1 MFDLFALDLVSRLLP
16 QRITPELCSMLRKWR
31 SPACARSKAA
41 ETHCCSAGT
50 SSQAETR
57 PSAGESDMFSR
68 CSQQAHC
75 CIHQTTGMSLRQSE
89 LKSTKRNLPGCW
101 QRERDRHCLRIELNS
116 GETFLFP
123 YQQLLGGR
131 HVRAGNQE
139 TLQISF
145 STHLITLSGRNL
157 VEVVVALEDLAIS
170 WIKPLANR
178 YRELVELDE
187 ACVTNIE
194 VKPTDDDHAIV

>member
-1 MFDLFALDLVSRLLP
+1 
-16 QRITPELCSMLRKWR
+16 
-31 SPACARSKAA
+31 
-41 ETHCCSAGT
+41 
-50 SSQAETR
+50 
-57 PSAGESDMFSR
+57 
-68 CSQQAHC
+68 
-75 CIHQTTGMSLRQSE
+75 MSLRQSE

-123 YQQLLGGR
+123 YQQFLGGR
-131 HVRAGNQE
+131 HIRAGNQE

-157 VEVVVALEDLAIS
+157 GEVVVALEDLAIS

-194 VKPTDDDHAIV
+194 VKPTDDDHAMV